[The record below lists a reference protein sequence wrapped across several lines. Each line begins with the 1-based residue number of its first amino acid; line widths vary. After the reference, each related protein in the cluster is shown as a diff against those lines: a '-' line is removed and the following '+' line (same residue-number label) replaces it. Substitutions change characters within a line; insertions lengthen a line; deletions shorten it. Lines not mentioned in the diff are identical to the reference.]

1 MHCVNMNKIYEQL
14 DYFYAH
20 QQLDEAYAYLL
31 NQLNKAMQDSRD
43 DLVLGLL
50 SELMGYYRVTSQ
62 FDLGYTI
69 AFQSEKILLSHHLEN
84 TIEAG
89 TCYLNIATL
98 YRAGGRYLEALD
110 YYRKVEVI
118 YQKLDQHDERL
129 ASFYNNISL
138 LYQELGDLDK
148 AINYETKALSIM
160 QSIHHSEVEIAI
172 TYSNLSQMYYQ
183 LNQNDQALDY
193 LNQSLSL
200 FESLDYLDTHYYAAL
215 SLKAYQYSLDHQ
227 YEQSLQLYDDIL
239 EKLNELYG
247 HNKEYQIVLENKKNV
262 ENKSHIKGLELC
274 EKYYQQYGIEMLE
287 NFKEYISYMAIGL
300 CGEGSDCLGYDDELS
315 HDHDFGPCFCIW
327 LPKNIYDKIHPDLQ
341 KAYDAL
347 PKNFMGF
354 QRNTT
359 SQAIHRVGVQCIDDF
374 FVYPQNEEDWLDIDE
389 MTLLNCING
398 KIFVDNYGL
407 VTKIREYL
415 LYYPKNI
422 QLMKLAKNLHLMS
435 QCGQYNYQRIL
446 QRKDKVALQ
455 LCLSTFID
463 ATISVIYILN
473 QKYKPYY
480 KWSYYGIKDCVILN
494 DLKESLH
501 YLIESDDKETIMESI
516 CQRVIFELKKLN
528 LTTCE
533 SSFLDDHVSYILG
546 VYNDR

>member
-1 MHCVNMNKIYEQL
+1 MNKIYEQL

-20 QQLDEAYAYLL
+20 QLLDEAYAYLL
-31 NQLNKAMQDSRD
+31 NQLNNAMQDNRD

-69 AFQSEKILLSHHLEN
+69 ASQSEKILLSHGIED

-110 YYRKVEVI
+110 YYQKVETI
-118 YQKLDQHDERL
+118 YQKLDCHDERL

-138 LYQELGDLDK
+138 LYQELGDFDK
-148 AINYETKALSIM
+148 AIAYETKALSIM
-160 QSIHHSEVEIAI
+160 KDIHNSEVEIAI

-183 LNQNDQALDY
+183 LGKNEQALNY

-215 SLKAYQYSLDHQ
+215 SLKAYQYSLDLQ
-227 YEQSLQLYDDIL
+227 YEESLKLYDDIL

-247 HNKEYQIVLENKKNV
+247 HNKEYQIVLENKNHV
-262 ENKSHIKGLELC
+262 ESQMHIKGLQLC
-274 EKYYQQYGIEMLE
+274 EQYYQQYGIPMLE
-287 NFKEYISYMAIGL
+287 NFKEYLPYMAIGL

-315 HDHDFGPCFCIW
+315 HDHDFGPGFCIW
-327 LPKNIYDKIHPDLQ
+327 LPKDIYDEIYMDLQ
-341 KAYDAL
+341 KVYDDL
-347 PKNFMGF
+347 PQSFMGY
-354 QRNTT
+354 QRDITP
-359 SQAIHRVGVQCIDDF
+359 QAIHRVGVQCIDDF
-374 FVYPQNEEDWLDIDE
+374 FVYPQSDNDWLNIDE

-398 KIFVDNYGL
+398 KIFIDNYGL
-407 VTKIREYL
+407 VTKIRKKL
-415 LYYPKNI
+415 SYYPKRI
-422 QLMKLAKNLHLMS
+422 QMIKLAENLHLMS

-446 QRKDKVALQ
+446 KRHDKVALQ
-455 LCLSTFID
+455 LCLSSFID

-480 KWSYYGIKDCVILN
+480 KWSYYGLKDCTILN
-494 DLKESLH
+494 DIRQSLSL
-501 YLIESDDKETIMESI
+501 LIESDDKETIMESI
-516 CQRVIFELKKLN
+516 CQRVIYELQRLN
-528 LTTCE
+528 LTTCQ
-533 SSFLDDHVSYILG
+533 SSFLDDHVAYILG
-546 VYNDR
+546 ERQ